1 MESKQTADQKI
12 ADLMELTDDH
22 YIYKLVGVNVHRGS
36 ANRGH
41 YWSVI
46 NIKRGQKEADPLV
59 NEAEWMNVEK
69 DTWRKYDDETV
80 GYFGFSQI

>member
-46 NIKRGQKEADPLV
+46 NIKRG
-59 NEAEWMNVEK
+59 
-69 DTWRKYDDETV
+69 
-80 GYFGFSQI
+80 